1 MKTKL
6 PLKNLIKISCCFTTA
21 VSLFLLLSSFIQDGE
36 LYSSLVKC
44 LFFQLLLTLMCLSN
58 ISLLVIFG
66 DENSPPISK
75 SSKRFYLASFV
86 MSAVII
92 ISIYW
97 LGQYLTLRGII
108 EQHEPFRVKG
118 NVIYLY
124 LSLQGF
130 FINGIVLLLQNFII
144 VQDSNN
150 QVQLENSRLIAA
162 RSQAA
167 NELLLQQIHPHFLFN
182 ALNILK
188 SLIKRNPDK
197 AEDYLLRLSDFL
209 RVSISGNK
217 SGIAS
222 LNDELKLC
230 ADYLEMQ
237 KVRFG
242 EALSFNLDIQE
253 QENTSQ
259 VLPVFSLQPLLE
271 NVIKHNELTDA
282 APLNINIIQNGNWIS
297 VTNNIQ
303 LKSNLEHSTGSGLAN
318 LAERYNLLSGD
329 EIDIRDDGRTF
340 SVSLKILKHEDCN
353 YRR

>member
-6 PLKNLIKISCCFTTA
+6 PLKSLIKISCCFSVA
-21 VSLFLLLSSFIQDGE
+21 VSLFLLLSVFIQEGD
-36 LYSSLVKC
+36 LYTSLIKC
-44 LFFQLLLTLMCLSN
+44 MFFLALLGLICLLN
-58 ISLLVIFG
+58 IGLLVVCS
-66 DENSPPISK
+66 DEKSPAISK
-75 SSKRFYLASFV
+75 CTKWFYFASFV
-86 MSAVII
+86 MSAVVII
-92 ISIYW
+92 LIYW
-97 LGQYLTLRGII
+97 IGQYFTYQGFI
-108 EQHEPFRVKG
+108 EKQEAFKVRG
-118 NVIYLY
+118 NVVYLY

-130 FINGIVLLLQNFII
+130 FINGIVLLLLNFII
-144 VQDSNN
+144 VQDFNN
-150 QVQLENSRLIAA
+150 QVQLENTRLIAA

-188 SLIKRNPDK
+188 SLIKRSPDK

-253 QENTSQ
+253 QESTGM

-282 APLNINIIQNGNWIS
+282 APLNINIKQNGNWIS

-329 EIDIRDDGRTF
+329 EIDIRDDGFTF
-340 SVSLKILKHEDCN
+340 SVTLKILKHEDCN

>member
-6 PLKNLIKISCCFTTA
+6 PFKNLIKIGCCFATA
-21 VSLFLLLSSFIQDGE
+21 VSLFLLLSSFLEDGE
-36 LYSSLVKC
+36 LYSALLKS
-44 LFFQLLLTLMCLSN
+44 LFFVLLLILIFLSN
-58 ISLLVIFG
+58 IGLLMIFRDDKKPTLG
-66 DENSPPISK
+66 KCTIW
-75 SSKRFYLASFV
+75 FYVASFA
-86 MSAVII
+86 MSSAVILF
-92 ISIYW
+92 IYW
-97 LGQYLTLRGII
+97 LGLYLTRHGFMLH
-108 EQHEPFRVKG
+108 QTSFRVKG
-118 NVIYLY
+118 NVVYLY

-144 VQDSNN
+144 VQDFNN
-150 QVQLENSRLIAA
+150 QVQLENSRLVAA
-162 RSQAA
+162 KSQAA

-188 SLIKRNPDK
+188 SLIKKSPEK
-197 AEDYLLRLSDFL
+197 AEDYLIRLSDFL
-209 RVSISGNK
+209 RVSISTNK
-217 SGIAS
+217 TGIAP
-222 LNDELKLC
+222 LHDELKLC

-242 EALSFNLDIQE
+242 DALSFNLDIQE
-253 QENTSQ
+253 EESLGL

-282 APLNINIIQNGNWIS
+282 APLNITIRQDGKWIS

-303 LKSNLEHSTGSGLAN
+303 LKSNQEQSTGSGLAN

-329 EIDIRDDGRTF
+329 EVDIRDDGLTF

-353 YRR
+353 YRG

>member
-6 PLKNLIKISCCFTTA
+6 PVKSLVRISCCFSIA
-21 VSLFLLLSSFIQDGE
+21 VSFFLMLSSFIEDGQ
-36 LYSSLVKC
+36 LYIALQKSV
-44 LFFQLLLTLMCLSN
+44 FFILLMIMICLSN
-58 ISLLVIFG
+58 IGLLVIFR
-66 DENSPPISK
+66 DEKTPTLSK
-75 SSKRFYLASFV
+75 CPAWFYVLSFA
-86 MSAVII
+86 MSTVVILF
-92 ISIYW
+92 IYW
-97 LGQYLTLRGII
+97 LGQYLSSHDLIFKRT
-108 EQHEPFRVKG
+108 PFKVKG
-118 NVIYLY
+118 NIIYLY
-124 LSLQGF
+124 LSIQGF
-130 FINGIVLLLQNFII
+130 VINAIALLLQNFII
-144 VQDSNN
+144 VQDFNT

-188 SLIKRNPDK
+188 SLIKRSPEK
-197 AEDYLLRLSDFL
+197 AEDYLIRLSDFL
-209 RVSISGNK
+209 RVSISTNK
-217 SGIAS
+217 TGIAP
-222 LNDELKLC
+222 LHDELKLC

-242 EALSFNLDIQE
+242 DALRFNLDIQE
-253 QENTSQ
+253 EESLGL

-282 APLNINIIQNGNWIS
+282 APLNITIRQDGKWIS
-297 VTNNIQ
+297 VINNIQ
-303 LKSNLEHSTGSGLAN
+303 LKSNQEYSTGSGLAN

-329 EIDIRDDGRTF
+329 EVDIRDDGLTF

>member
-6 PLKNLIKISCCFTTA
+6 PLKSLIKISCCFTTA

-58 ISLLVIFG
+58 IRLLVVFG
-66 DENSPPISK
+66 DEKSPPISK
-75 SSKRFYLASFV
+75 SSKKFYLASFV

-92 ISIYW
+92 ICIYW
-97 LGQYLTLRGII
+97 LGQYLTFRGII
-108 EQHEPFRVKG
+108 EQHEPFRVRG

-188 SLIKRNPDK
+188 SLIKRSPDK

-253 QENTSQ
+253 KESSGL

-282 APLNINIIQNGNWIS
+282 APLNINIKQNGNWIS

-329 EIDIRDDGRTF
+329 EIDIRDDGLTF

>member
-1 MKTKL
+1 MYT
-6 PLKNLIKISCCFTTA
+6 
-21 VSLFLLLSSFIQDGE
+21 
-36 LYSSLVKC
+36 SLVKC

-58 ISLLVIFG
+58 IGLLVIFR
-66 DENSPPISK
+66 DEKSPPISK
-75 SSKRFYLASFV
+75 SGKKFYLASFA
-86 MSAVII
+86 MSAVVII
-92 ISIYW
+92 CIYW
-97 LGQYLTLRGII
+97 LGQYLTLKGFLH
-108 EQHEPFRVKG
+108 QHEPFRVRG
-118 NVIYLY
+118 HVIYLY

-150 QVQLENSRLIAA
+150 QVQLENSRLVAA

-188 SLIKRNPDK
+188 SLIKRSPDK

-222 LNDELKLC
+222 LQDELKLC

-253 QENTSQ
+253 QESSGL

-282 APLNINIIQNGNWIS
+282 APLNICIKQDGNRIS

-303 LKSNLEHSTGSGLAN
+303 LKSTMEQSTGSGLAN

-329 EIDIRDDGRTF
+329 EVDIRDDGLTF